1 MPGTLQARPQTK
13 NNPSENRMRDL
24 YFRCLSRL
32 LAHSYYHQV
41 RLLHPENRPASGPIL
56 YVGLHRNGAV
66 DGCVYKSLLPE
77 ALFMISVQLRRNLL
91 GRMFFDGIEVV
102 REQDRGGDR
111 NTNSRAIDQ
120 CVDVLKRDGVLFL
133 MPEGSSDLGHRHLP
147 FRKGAARILAA
158 ALEAG
163 LHPTVVP
170 VGIHYER
177 AWAWQ
182 SDVEVVLG
190 PALRTDL
197 PPEIAGPAAVNLL
210 HRRISAALE
219 TLAVAAPDADTFA
232 RRERAAQFA
241 TLGSG
246 RSYFAALKALEAG
259 VPEAET
265 ALAEF
270 ETLAAGRP
278 LFRHQGVPLLP
289 AGHAWADALLA
300 LLLAPLVAAAGLLN
314 LPPLLIAW
322 GAGRRFADARNTV
335 ALWRLLAGFPAF
347 LAWAAGL
354 SVLAVMTG
362 RWPLGLAYVAIS
374 WLGLCCL
381 HRAKRLAVSLG
392 NLWRAPDLRP
402 RLLALHR
409 QIAAALTARGL

>member
-1 MPGTLQARPQTK
+1 M
-13 NNPSENRMRDL
+13 
-24 YFRCLSRL
+24 
-32 LAHSYYHQV
+32 
-41 RLLHPENRPASGPIL
+41 
-56 YVGLHRNGAV
+56 
-66 DGCVYKSLLPE
+66 
-77 ALFMISVQLRRNLL
+77 
-91 GRMFFDGIEVV
+91 

-111 NTNSRAIDQ
+111 NANSRAIDQ
-120 CVDVLKRDGVLFL
+120 CVDILKCDGVLFL

-163 LHPTVVP
+163 LRPTVVP

-190 PALRTDL
+190 PALRIDL
-197 PPEIAGPAAVNLL
+197 PPEITGPAAVNLL

-219 TLAVAAPDADTFA
+219 TLAVAAPDTETFA
-232 RRERAAQFA
+232 RRERAAHIA

-246 RSYFAALKALEAG
+246 RSYFAALKAMEAG
-259 VPEAET
+259 VPQAET
-265 ALAEF
+265 ALAGF
-270 ETLAAGRP
+270 EARTAGRA

-289 AGHAWADALLA
+289 ARHAWADALHA
-300 LLLAPLVAAAGLLN
+300 LLLMPLVAAAGLLN

-354 SVLAVMTG
+354 SVLAAVTG
-362 RWPLGLAYVAIS
+362 RWPFGLAYVAIS
-374 WLGLCCL
+374 WLGLRSL

-402 RLLALHR
+402 HLLALHR

>member
-1 MPGTLQARPQTK
+1 MPARALLGVKKSQ
-13 NNPSENRMRDL
+13 MRDL
-24 YFRCLSRL
+24 YLSLLSRL
-32 LAHSYYHQV
+32 LVHCYYHRA
-41 RLLHPENRPASGPIL
+41 RLLNPENRPAAGPIL

-77 ALFMISVQLRRNLL
+77 AVFMISVQLRRSLI
-91 GRMFFDGIEVV
+91 GRMIFDGIEVV
-102 REQDRGGDR
+102 RDKDRGHDKGAENDI
-111 NTNSRAIDQ
+111 AIER
-120 CVDVLKRDGVLFL
+120 CIEHLRRGGALFV
-133 MPEGSSDLGHRHLP
+133 MPEGTSDLGHRHLP
-147 FRKGAARILAA
+147 FKTGAARIVET

-163 LHPTVVP
+163 LRPTVVP

-190 PALRTDL
+190 TALPLDV
-197 PPEIAGPAAVNLL
+197 PPGSSGPAAVDLL
-210 HRRISAALE
+210 HRRISAGLE
-219 TLAVAAPDADTFA
+219 NLAVGAPDAESFA
-232 RRERAAQFA
+232 RRERTALVA

-259 VPEAET
+259 VSEAET

-270 ETLAAGRP
+270 EKITAGRP
-278 LFRHQGVPLLP
+278 LFQYQGVPLLP
-289 AGHAWADALLA
+289 ARHAWADAAHA
-300 LLLAPLVAAAGLLN
+300 LVLAPLVAAAGLLN

-347 LAWAAGL
+347 LAWTAGL
-354 SVLAVMTG
+354 LALAIMTG
-362 RWPLGLAYVAIS
+362 AWPLALIYVALS
-374 WLGLCCL
+374 WLGLRSLCRL
-381 HRAKRLAVSLG
+381 KKLAVSLG

-409 QIAAALTARGL
+409 RIDAALSARGP